1 VVAGDG
7 GGHLVFKYLCV
18 REGPCV
24 RVKDSLRVG
33 ACVFV
38 FERVVVVMFACF
50 SSGECEVR

>member
-1 VVAGDG
+1 MVAGDG